1 MKKFLSVLLAIT
13 IAFSFASVAEAAD
26 ADGTYGNLKYEI
38 TDGEASIIDCDADT
52 VGTVDIPELIDGC
65 PVTKIGDE
73 AFEEC
78 RDVTEITIPDTVSY
92 IGFKAFTRTSVKE
105 IVVPDGVSVLRYRTF
120 DSCTELE
127 KVVLPEGL
135 TEIEYNA
142 FAGCSKLSEVNIPSS
157 VTKIGSSAF
166 RSTAITSVVI
176 PDGIS
181 SLSNVFHSCT
191 SLETVELPES
201 LKEIGRSCFYSCSS
215 LAMINLPE
223 NLQTVGYSAFY
234 GCEAL
239 KEVDIPSSVSLI
251 DEMAF
256 FGCTSLSGSVII
268 PDGITEIKTLSFYDT
283 DIVELYLPLS
293 VTMIADKAFGQCG
306 KLKNVYYS
314 GTAEDWN
321 NISVGEGS
329 EYISYATIHYNYGK
343 TEGDLGENLMWD
355 FNKDTNAL
363 SVYGS
368 GAMVSYGSFEEY
380 PWSDYK
386 DKIEYVYLANGVA
399 SVGDNAFNGC
409 SALKEVFLGNTVE
422 KVGQNAFS
430 ECPSLAVITACA
442 EKLAAEN
449 NSFGGND
456 DRLVLIYNA
465 ESSQVKNFAEEND
478 ISAVS
483 ASYDSSKNVLGF
495 NGEVIIYPDLDYNM
509 LARLV
514 QYHPDTKYL
523 FFEKLV
529 FDGVTSGLFD
539 IEGLEGVL
547 EDEEYLTFSN
557 LYISISAV
565 KGDGEE
571 SITFAQF
578 IEMLENGDH
587 EGFLV
592 EIESDSGKESV
603 DFMRTVEH
611 FVSNA
616 LKMVSK
622 LINLISKIFK
632 KK

>member
-1 MKKFLSVLLAIT
+1 MKKILSVLVAIT
-13 IAFSFASVAEAAD
+13 ISFSFASVAEAAD

-38 TDGEASIIDCDADT
+38 TDGEASIIDCDAAAA
-52 VGTVDIPELIDGC
+52 GTVEIPELIDGC

-92 IGFKAFTRTSVKE
+92 IGFKAFTKTAIRKFV
-105 IVVPDGVSVLRYRTF
+105 IPDGVSVLRYRTF

-135 TEIEYNA
+135 NEIEYNA

-176 PDGIS
+176 PEGVN
-181 SLSNVFHSCT
+181 SLNGVFNSCR
-191 SLETVELPES
+191 SLVTVELPVS
-201 LKEIGRSCFYSCSS
+201 LTEIGRNSFYFCDS
-215 LAMINLPE
+215 LTTVNLPE

-234 GCEAL
+234 RCEAL
-239 KEVDIPSSVSLI
+239 KEIDIPSSVSLI

-268 PDGITEIKTLSFYDT
+268 PDGIEEIKTLSFYDT
-283 DIVELYLPLS
+283 DIVDLYLPLS
-293 VTMIADKAFGQCG
+293 VTAIADKAFGQCSN
-306 KLKNVYYS
+306 LENIYYA
-314 GTAEDWN
+314 GNAEDWN
-321 NISVGEGS
+321 NISVCEGS
-329 EYISYATIHYNYGK
+329 EYISYATVHYNYGK
-343 TEGDLGENLMWD
+343 NEGDLGENLMWD

-409 SALKEVFLGNTVE
+409 SGLKEVFLGNTVE

-430 ECPSLAVITACA
+430 DCPSLAIVTAYA
-442 EKLAAEN
+442 EKLTAET

-456 DRLVLIYNA
+456 DRLVIIHNA
-465 ESSQVKNFAEEND
+465 ESSQVKAFAQEND
-478 ISAVS
+478 ISAVA
-483 ASYDSSKNVLGF
+483 ASYDRSKNVLGF
-495 NGEVIIYPDLDYNM
+495 SGEFIIYPDLDYNM
-509 LARLV
+509 LARLI
-514 QYHPDTKYL
+514 QYYPDTKYL

-578 IEMLENGDH
+578 IGMLESGDH

-632 KK
+632 R